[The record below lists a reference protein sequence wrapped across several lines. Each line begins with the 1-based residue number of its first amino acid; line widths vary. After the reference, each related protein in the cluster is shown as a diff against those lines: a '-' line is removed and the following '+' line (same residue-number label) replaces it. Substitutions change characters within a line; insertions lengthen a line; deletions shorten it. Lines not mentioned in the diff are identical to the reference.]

1 MGNQEKDTSG
11 GLEWRCCDT
20 KSAMPEAMI
29 FYILFYFLVQVF
41 DTLEA
46 FCPSQCTCIF
56 HGRSD
61 GTGARS
67 VLCNDPDMFD
77 MPVNVPVDTVKLRV
91 EKTVIRRIP
100 TEAFYYLVDLKYL
113 WITYNSVTSIDSSS
127 FYNLKQLHEL
137 RLDGNLI
144 SIFPWESILEMPR
157 LRTLDL
163 HNNKIA
169 SIPAEAARYLKNITY
184 LDISSNKLTTL
195 PSDLMDI
202 WPPFSDPSLRGTE
215 QLYQRVVLGLQDNPW
230 FCDCRI
236 SKLIELSKIVDPQVI
251 FLDVMVVCS
260 GPESLTGILFQK
272 AELEQCLK
280 PSVMTSAT
288 KITSPLGSNVL
299 LRCDATGSPTP
310 QLIWSRTNNSAANYT
325 VIQES
330 PADGVRWS
338 ILSMNGISYKDAG
351 EYRCKAKN
359 LAGISEASITVLVV
373 GVVTTT
379 GSPSR
384 QGWRPGADQ
393 TIDQLA
399 EEKEEIGKTS
409 PASFPLPTVIIS
421 LSPIEQTTV
430 QPTVAPTTTTT
441 TTRVLEKKPQKTSKG
456 QTQAAGGKKTQ
467 LFQGNKEGDALK
479 NVAANTE
486 TNSVVRNLRVITE
499 TEDRVTLTWK
509 TLNTTN
515 SSSLTVLYSKYG
527 EEEMLR
533 LSTDPSKN
541 KVTIDGLQ
549 PSTKYMACV
558 CLKSAQPKK
567 DQCIVFSTDVLLK
580 NVESDSQISVLVIA
594 SSVACI
600 VVLPIIIFLL
610 YKVIKLQRKPPSP
623 GEEDLLKETY
633 VKFETLSLRPRSI
646 NTGGEL
652 WTRRDTTESERL
664 LLCSRSSMDSQ
675 GTYKSEGSRPE
686 YYC

>member
-1 MGNQEKDTSG
+1 M
-11 GLEWRCCDT
+11 
-20 KSAMPEAMI
+20 
-29 FYILFYFLVQVF
+29 FLLLYVLIQVF
-41 DTLEA
+41 STLEA

-61 GTGARS
+61 GTGTRS

-77 MPVNVPVDTVKLRV
+77 IPVNVPVDTVKLRV

-113 WITYNSVTSIDSSS
+113 WVTYNSITSIDSSS

-137 RLDGNLI
+137 RLDGNMI
-144 SIFPWESILEMPR
+144 SVFPWESLIEMPR

-184 LDISSNKLTTL
+184 LDVSSNKLTTL
-195 PSDLMDI
+195 PSDLLDI
-202 WPPFSDPSLRGTE
+202 WPVFSEPISKSTD
-215 QLYQRVVLGLQDNPW
+215 LYAQRIILGLQDNPW

-236 SKLIELSKIVDPQVI
+236 SKLIELSKVVDPHVI
-251 FLDVMVVCS
+251 FLDPLVVCS

-288 KITSPLGSNVL
+288 KISSPLGSNVL
-299 LRCDATGSPTP
+299 LRCDATGYPTP
-310 QLIWSRTNNSAANYT
+310 QLLWSRVNNTNTNYT

-330 PADGVRWS
+330 PTDGVRWS

-359 LAGISEASITVLVV
+359 LAGISEASITVIVV

-379 GSPSR
+379 LTPQRFGR
-384 QGWRPGADQ
+384 RPEADQ
-393 TIDQLA
+393 VNNMQA
-399 EEKEEIGKTS
+399 EEKEETVTISTIWSPETLTS
-409 PASFPLPTVIIS
+409 TLPVID
-421 LSPIEQTTV
+421 TTV
-430 QPTVAPTTTTT
+430 EPTIAPTTVTSTTV
-441 TTRVLEKKPQKTSKG
+441 RVLERKPQKTKVQS
-456 QTQAAGGKKTQ
+456 QAANKKSQ
-467 LFQGNKEGDALK
+467 VLNSANKEGDVLK
-479 NVAANTE
+479 NISDGKEALLQPNT
-486 TNSVVRNLRVITE
+486 VVRNLKVTSE

-549 PSTKYMACV
+549 PGTKYMACV
-558 CLKSAQPKK
+558 CPKAAPPKK
-567 DQCIVFSTDVLLK
+567 EQCIVFSTDSLLK
-580 NVESDSQISVLVIA
+580 NEEESSFQMTILIVGGSIACVFILPVIF
-594 SSVACI
+594 
-600 VVLPIIIFLL
+600 FLL
-610 YKVIKLQRKPPSP
+610 YKVLKLQRKPLSTNA
-623 GEEDLLKETY
+623 EDLLKETY

-646 NTGGEL
+646 HAGGEL

-664 LLCSRSSMDSQ
+664 LLCSRSSIDSQ
-675 GTYKSEGSRPE
+675 GTFKSEGSRPE

>member
-1 MGNQEKDTSG
+1 
-11 GLEWRCCDT
+11 
-20 KSAMPEAMI
+20 
-29 FYILFYFLVQVF
+29 
-41 DTLEA
+41 
-46 FCPSQCTCIF
+46 
-56 HGRSD
+56 
-61 GTGARS
+61 
-67 VLCNDPDMFD
+67 MFD

-113 WITYNSVTSIDSSS
+113 WVTYNSITSIDSSS

-137 RLDGNLI
+137 RLDGNMI
-144 SIFPWESILEMPR
+144 SVFPWESLLEMPR

-163 HNNKIA
+163 HNNRIA
-169 SIPAEAARYLKNITY
+169 SIPSEAARYLKNITY
-184 LDISSNKLTTL
+184 LDVSSNKLTTL
-195 PSDLMDI
+195 PSDLLDI
-202 WPPFSDPSLRGTE
+202 WPPFSE
-215 QLYQRVVLGLQDNPW
+215 QVSRSTDLYPQRVILGLQDNPW

-251 FLDVMVVCS
+251 FLDPLVMCS
-260 GPESLTGILFQK
+260 GPETLTGILFQK

-299 LRCDATGSPTP
+299 LRCDATGYPTP
-310 QLIWSRTNNSAANYT
+310 LLLWSRVNNANANYT

-359 LAGISEASITVLVV
+359 LAGISEASITVIVV

-379 GSPSR
+379 LTP
-384 QGWRPGADQ
+384 QRPGRRPEADQ
-393 TIDQLA
+393 VNVQA
-399 EEKEEIGKTS
+399 EEREATVTISTIWSPEILTSTS
-409 PASFPLPTVIIS
+409 PLPD
-421 LSPIEQTTV
+421 TTV
-430 QPTVAPTTTTT
+430 EPTRVPTTATSTTV
-441 TTRVLEKKPQKTSKG
+441 RVLERKPQKTKG
-456 QTQAAGGKKTQ
+456 QSQAANKKSQVATSA
-467 LFQGNKEGDALK
+467 NKEG
-479 NVAANTE
+479 E
-486 TNSVVRNLRVITE
+486 TNTVVRYLKVTSE

-549 PSTKYMACV
+549 PGTKYMACV
-558 CLKSAQPKK
+558 CPKAARPKK
-567 DQCIVFSTDVLLK
+567 DQCIVFSTDSFLK
-580 NVESDSQISVLVIA
+580 NDEESSFQMTVLIVVGSIACVI
-594 SSVACI
+594 
-600 VVLPIIIFLL
+600 VLPIIFFLI
-610 YKVIKLQRKPPSP
+610 YKVMKLQRKPQSP
-623 GEEDLLKETY
+623 NAEDLLKETY

-646 NTGGEL
+646 TTAGEL

-675 GTYKSEGSRPE
+675 GTFRSEGSRPE